1 MAEALP
7 GLPAGL
13 PKVSELVKPAAEM
26 EAKMISPIKSTVK
39 PMIEP
44 VYKFLTTPLSAM
56 GIEVMAEAPT
66 PVEAAEFAA
75 KQLEAGKLPIPTKM
89 PGAEMIP
96 KIPGAEMIPKLPSI
110 PGVGSPSPAS
120 SPSSSPGSHSSPVE
134 EEGGG
139 TFSSPEYSSPSPEY
153 SPSPEGGE
161 VVLPEEAR
169 PGGVISS
176 LYSLEERRRR
186 MWMSL

>member
-26 EAKMISPIKSTVK
+26 EAKIVSAIKPTVK

-75 KQLEAGKLPIPTKM
+75 KQLEAGKLPIPTKI

-120 SPSSSPGSHSSPVE
+120 SPSSSPESHSSPVE
-134 EEGGG
+134 EGGE
-139 TFSSPEYSSPSPEY
+139 TFLSPEHSSPSPEY